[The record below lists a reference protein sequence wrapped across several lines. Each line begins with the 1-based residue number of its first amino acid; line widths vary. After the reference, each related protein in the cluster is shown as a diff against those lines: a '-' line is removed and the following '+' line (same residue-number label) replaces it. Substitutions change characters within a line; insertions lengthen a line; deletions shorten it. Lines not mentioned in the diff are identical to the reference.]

1 MHTATEL
8 HKMTLTLWSNSGRHE
23 FLIRDGETIV
33 ARSGL
38 VHPSRAAAKRAAMKA
53 AAAL

>member
-1 MHTATEL
+1 
-8 HKMTLTLWSNSGRHE
+8 MTLTLWSNNSKHE
-23 FLIRDGETIV
+23 FIIRDGDTIV

-38 VHPSRAAAKRAAMKA
+38 VHSTRAAAKRAAMKA

>member
-1 MHTATEL
+1 MS
-8 HKMTLTLWSNSGRHE
+8 LTLWSNAGRHE
-23 FLIRDGETIV
+23 FLIYVGDTLA

-38 VHPSRAAAKRAAMKA
+38 IYPNRAAAKRAALKA